1 MISNNMPIPT
11 SPHGRLDALTAVR
24 GIAAL
29 MVVLFHARGSWHP
42 IFASGERISMLVAS
56 GWLWVHFFFVLSG
69 FVMM

>member
-1 MISNNMPIPT
+1 MTANNMPIPA

-56 GWLWVHFFFVLSG
+56 GWL
-69 FVMM
+69 